1 MVSKDR
7 PYVLYVAEVIYLEI
21 SRIKKD
27 DRNISNEDAI
37 EKFLGSKIYKEIG
50 SGKFHDKWFKDL
62 ENSNFIDK
70 KSKKKYQRKQFN
82 Y

>member
-7 PYVLYVAEVIYLEI
+7 PYVLYVAEVIYSEI

-37 EKFLGSKIYKEIG
+37 EKFLG
-50 SGKFHDKWFKDL
+50 
-62 ENSNFIDK
+62 
-70 KSKKKYQRKQFN
+70 
-82 Y
+82 